1 MPVTVRGQA
10 LLQFG
15 TTIISG
21 LQVVVTGRQRE
32 KSVEAYQ
39 LQDGEGKVIT
49 DVTGTLSQQTM
60 VQKTSDRYNFIPF
73 SGATDPEPGAV
84 FIGANSEKGIVRTVR
99 RIEQPKMPVMWELE
113 CESFPG
119 ITL

>member
-1 MPVTVRGQA
+1 MAVTVRGEA

-15 TTIISG
+15 TTVIAG

-32 KSVEAYQ
+32 QSVESYQ

-49 DVTGTLSQQTM
+49 DVTGTLTQQTM

-73 SGATDPEPGAV
+73 SAAQQPTPGAV
-84 FIGANSEKGIVRTVR
+84 FTGANSEKGIVRTVR

-113 CESFPG
+113 CESFPA